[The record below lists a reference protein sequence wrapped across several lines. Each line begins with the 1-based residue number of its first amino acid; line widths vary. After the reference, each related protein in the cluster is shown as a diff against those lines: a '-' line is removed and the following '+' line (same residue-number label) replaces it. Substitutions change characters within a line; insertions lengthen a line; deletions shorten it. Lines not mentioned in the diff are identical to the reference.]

1 MNIKQNAAESRKI
14 YRFRHFENWVE
25 AAAIFSHV
33 VSISHV
39 NSHALYV

>member
-1 MNIKQNAAESRKI
+1 MSIKQNATESRKTCQ
-14 YRFRHFENWVE
+14 FRHFKNWVK

>member
-1 MNIKQNAAESRKI
+1 MSIKQNATESRKI
-14 YRFRHFENWVE
+14 YRFRHLKNRVG

-33 VSISHV
+33 VSISQV